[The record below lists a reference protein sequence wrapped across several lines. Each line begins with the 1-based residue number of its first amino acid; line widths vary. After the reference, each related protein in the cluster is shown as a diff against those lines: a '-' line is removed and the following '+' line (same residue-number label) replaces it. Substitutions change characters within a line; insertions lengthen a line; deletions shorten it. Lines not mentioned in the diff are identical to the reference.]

1 MGRKQANRTI
11 THDEAI
17 QAMRPVVFGV
27 RTGDYEEMPQAYK
40 DIHKV
45 MSNQADLVE
54 PLRALTPL
62 AVVKG

>member
-1 MGRKQANRTI
+1 
-11 THDEAI
+11 
-17 QAMRPVVFGV
+17 
-27 RTGDYEEMPQAYK
+27 MPQAYK

-54 PLRALTPL
+54 PLHVLTPL